1 MDAPA
6 GRQTAAWQSDGRA
19 GRVGELCAVVLAAG
33 AGTRLRPLTNLRP
46 KALCPVN
53 NVALV
58 DLAIERVAAA
68 VARDAIAVNVHHGR
82 LQMDAHLHGRV
93 HLSFEE
99 PEALG
104 TAGAIG
110 QLLPWIDGRDV
121 LVVNADAWTPA
132 VLTALLDGDPNRT
145 QLLVT
150 RDPGRGDFGEWRFAG
165 ASFLPW
171 AFARELKPQPSGL
184 YETLWREQHER
195 RALDLVPL
203 EEGTSFFDCGTPA
216 DYLAAN
222 LAASGGVSVIGA
234 GAVVDGTVER
244 CVVWPNSRVE
254 AGEHLVDC
262 IRAGTLTVDG
272 AAT

>member
-1 MDAPA
+1 M
-6 GRQTAAWQSDGRA
+6 
-19 GRVGELCAVVLAAG
+19 GELCAVVLAAG
-33 AGTRLRPLTNLRP
+33 AGTRLKPLTDLRP

-58 DLAIERVAAA
+58 DLAIARAAA
-68 VARDAIAVNVHHGR
+68 VVGSEAIAVNVHHGR

-99 PEALG
+99 PEPLG

-110 QLLPWIDGRDV
+110 ELRPWIDGRDV
-121 LVVNADAWTPA
+121 VVVNADAWSPAGLTP
-132 VLTALLDGDPNRT
+132 LMDGESGRIR
-145 QLLVT
+145 LLVT

-165 ASFLPW
+165 ASLLPW
-171 AFARELKPQPSGL
+171 SFARDLKPQPSGL

-203 EEGTSFFDCGTPA
+203 EEGTPFFDCGTPR

-222 LAASGGVSVIGA
+222 LAASGGTSVIGA

-244 CVVWPNSRVE
+244 CVVWPHSRVE

-272 AAT
+272 AAA